1 MARFSQ
7 TTKSKNIIEN
17 YEGGKAYSLTP
28 EMELYTA
35 ICCASLQP
43 KFYVDNVEDEL
54 SRIREL
60 LKNVDVNFSQKLAIY
75 ARTEMYLRSIPLVI
89 CVELAKLGKLNS
101 ETVESVIQRADEIVE
116 LLSYY
121 QIANNRTETKKLN
134 KLSKAI
140 QKGIKHIFEN
150 GKFDEYQYS
159 KYNRKTDIKLRD
171 ALFLTHPKAQN
182 AEQQELF
189 KKIADNTLEVPY
201 TWETQLSERGNTKE
215 VWEELIDSKKVGY
228 MALLRNLRNIL
239 QAEVSTIHLEK
250 VCNYL
255 SDPAAVKKSKQL
267 PFRFLSAY
275 RELKEIGS
283 PYTSSILECLEE
295 AIKISTENINGFG
308 LDTAVLIAC
317 DVSGSMQQTISPR
330 STVQYY
336 DIGLMLGMLLQS
348 KCKAVIS
355 GMFGDIW
362 KVIQLP
368 RNNILANADQ
378 LHRREGEVG
387 YSTNGWKILD
397 WLIETKTKIDKI
409 MIFTDCQM
417 WDSTD
422 WHSDNSGMSKLWNSY
437 KQIYPEAKIY
447 LFDLAGYG
455 NTPLDI
461 RQNDVFLIAG
471 WSDKIFDVLNNIE
484 KGNNVISFIKG

>member
-89 CVELAKLGKLNS
+89 CVELAKLGKLNA

-201 TWETQLSERGNTKE
+201 T
-215 VWEELIDSKKVGY
+215 
-228 MALLRNLRNIL
+228 
-239 QAEVSTIHLEK
+239 
-250 VCNYL
+250 
-255 SDPAAVKKSKQL
+255 
-267 PFRFLSAY
+267 
-275 RELKEIGS
+275 
-283 PYTSSILECLEE
+283 
-295 AIKISTENINGFG
+295 
-308 LDTAVLIAC
+308 
-317 DVSGSMQQTISPR
+317 
-330 STVQYY
+330 
-336 DIGLMLGMLLQS
+336 
-348 KCKAVIS
+348 
-355 GMFGDIW
+355 
-362 KVIQLP
+362 
-368 RNNILANADQ
+368 
-378 LHRREGEVG
+378 
-387 YSTNGWKILD
+387 
-397 WLIETKTKIDKI
+397 
-409 MIFTDCQM
+409 
-417 WDSTD
+417 
-422 WHSDNSGMSKLWNSY
+422 
-437 KQIYPEAKIY
+437 
-447 LFDLAGYG
+447 
-455 NTPLDI
+455 
-461 RQNDVFLIAG
+461 
-471 WSDKIFDVLNNIE
+471 
-484 KGNNVISFIKG
+484 